1 MTIREYLKKLAC
13 KLECHDFSDWEDF
26 PKKRIGDG
34 TKDQVRI
41 CKRCKSE
48 QRRIVSIKLW

>member
-1 MTIREYLKKLAC
+1 MRNIIKKLAC
-13 KLECHDFSDWEDF
+13 KLECHDFSDWVDF

-34 TKDQVRI
+34 TKDQVRV